1 MASPVGYVWVAVHHK
16 PGRASGVYDKG
27 ENRMKYLFQFGR
39 MLAFCL
45 AGELLHTLL
54 PLPIPA
60 SVYGLAL
67 LLAALVTG
75 LVRLDQVRETA
86 LFLTG
91 IFPLLFVPAAAGV
104 MDLLPEISAMLLPI
118 LLAVGPVTVLVM
130 AVAGRVTQ
138 ALARKGGNRDAE

>member
-1 MASPVGYVWVAVHHK
+1 MASPVGDAWMAVHHK

-39 MLAFCL
+39 ILAFCL

-75 LVRLDQVRETA
+75 LVRLDQVREAA

>member
-1 MASPVGYVWVAVHHK
+1 MASPVGYAWMAVHHK

-39 MLAFCL
+39 ILAFCL

-75 LVRLDQVRETA
+75 LVRLDQVREAA

-104 MDLLPEISAMLLPI
+104 MDLLSEISAMLLPI

>member
-1 MASPVGYVWVAVHHK
+1 MASPVGYAWMAVHQK

-39 MLAFCL
+39 ILAFCL

-75 LVRLDQVRETA
+75 LVRLDQVREAA

>member
-1 MASPVGYVWVAVHHK
+1 MASPVGYAWMAVHQK
-16 PGRASGVYDKG
+16 PDRASGVYDKG

-39 MLAFCL
+39 ILAFCL

-75 LVRLDQVRETA
+75 LVRLDQVREAA

>member
-1 MASPVGYVWVAVHHK
+1 MASPVGYAWMAVHHK

-39 MLAFCL
+39 ILAFCL

-67 LLAALVTG
+67 LLAALV
-75 LVRLDQVRETA
+75 RLDQVREAA

>member
-1 MASPVGYVWVAVHHK
+1 
-16 PGRASGVYDKG
+16 
-27 ENRMKYLFQFGR
+27 MKYLFQFAR
-39 MLAFCL
+39 LAAFCL

-54 PLPIPA
+54 PLPVPA
-60 SVYGLAL
+60 SIYGLAL

-75 LVRLDQVRETA
+75 LVKLEQVRETA

-91 IFPLLFVPAAAGV
+91 IFPVLFVPAAAGV

-118 LLAVGPVTVLVM
+118 VLAVFPVTLLVM

-138 ALARKGGNRDAE
+138 RLARKGGNRHAE

>member
-1 MASPVGYVWVAVHHK
+1 MASPVGYAWMAVHHK

-39 MLAFCL
+39 ILAFCL

-75 LVRLDQVRETA
+75 LVRLDQVREAA

-91 IFPLLFVPAAAGV
+91 IFTLLFVPAAAGV